1 MDTKALLNDSS
12 IHHGRNLVCLM
23 NRKGFKVEDLE
34 KALQLSQKQVEELTE
49 MKANVRFMRA
59 YYHYLLFEQY
69 GAIPLVKDLIL
80 EREDN
85 LDRSNNPKKKE
96 STANGWTACNTYI
109 NMASA
114 STRWT

>member
-34 KALQLSQKQVEELTE
+34 KALQLSQKQVEEL
-49 MKANVRFMRA
+49 MQDCLPAFPAHIRN
-59 YYHYLLFEQY
+59 
-69 GAIPLVKDLIL
+69 
-80 EREDN
+80 
-85 LDRSNNPKKKE
+85 NNPKKKE

>member
-1 MDTKALLNDSS
+1 MDTKDLLNDSS

-34 KALQLSQKQVEELTE
+34 KTLQLSQKQVE
-49 MKANVRFMRA
+49 
-59 YYHYLLFEQY
+59 
-69 GAIPLVKDLIL
+69 D
-80 EREDN
+80 
-85 LDRSNNPKKKE
+85 
-96 STANGWTACNTYI
+96 GWTACNTYI

>member
-49 MKANVRFMRA
+49 M
-59 YYHYLLFEQY
+59 E
-69 GAIPLVKDLIL
+69 
-80 EREDN
+80 
-85 LDRSNNPKKKE
+85 KE
-96 STANGWTACNTYI
+96 AGE
-109 NMASA
+109 
-114 STRWT
+114 